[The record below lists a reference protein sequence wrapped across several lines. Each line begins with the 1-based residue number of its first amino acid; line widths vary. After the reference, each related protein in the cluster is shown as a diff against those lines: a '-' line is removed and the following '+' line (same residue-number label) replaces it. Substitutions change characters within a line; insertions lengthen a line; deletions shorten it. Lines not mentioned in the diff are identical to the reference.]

1 MVSLIDTHNHL
12 DAPSFDADRE
22 LLVREAKD
30 AGVIDALICSGIPS
44 TWEKTRAVAHQVA
57 WHYALGV
64 HPLYINEVSDSD
76 ALLRDL
82 TERIEALLSDN
93 LFAAVGEIGLDG
105 FVPGLNAEKMLTL
118 FRGQLKIAAR
128 FDLPISVHTR
138 HCVDTVSR
146 ELARHR
152 PIGGVVHAFNGSV
165 EQAKRLVGLGM
176 KLGFGVHGKP
186 AHPARFHRAFGHG
199 FCSGNRCSG
208 YAGSTSS
215 HGERYAYARK
225 RHNACFRVCRYTTRY
240 RFGNS
245 GLPCNAK
252 RTRGVS
258 ENAFRENAL
267 GRFLRIMSGKF
278 QGVPL

>member
-30 AGVIDALICSGIPS
+30 AGVIDALICSGIPG
-44 TWEKTRAVAHQVA
+44 TWKKTRAVAHQVA

-82 TERIEALLSDN
+82 TGRIEALLSDN

-118 FRGQLKIAAR
+118 FRGQLEIAAH
-128 FDLPISVHTR
+128 FDLPVSVHAR

-152 PIGGVVHAFNGSV
+152 STGGVVHAFNGSV

-176 KLGFGVHGKP
+176 KLGFGG
-186 AHPARFHRAFGHG
+186 ALT
-199 FCSGNRCSG
+199 
-208 YAGSTSS
+208 YTGSRRIRRVFTELSDTDFVLETDAPDMPGALRRTEKDTRTHVS
-215 HGERYAYARK
+215 DITRVLECAATLRGTDSETVAYLA
-225 RHNACFRVCRYTTRY
+225 TQ
-240 RFGNS
+240 
-245 GLPCNAK
+245 
-252 RTRGVS
+252 
-258 ENAFRENAL
+258 NAL
-267 GRFLRIMSGKF
+267 EAFPRMCLGKTHSVAF
-278 QGVPL
+278 

>member
-30 AGVIDALICSGIPS
+30 AGVIDALICSGIPG

-82 TERIEALLSDN
+82 TGRIEALLSDN

-118 FRGQLKIAAR
+118 FRGQLKIAAH
-128 FDLPISVHTR
+128 FDLPVSVSRAGPTSVHR
-138 HCVDTVSR
+138 R
-146 ELARHR
+146 RRAR
-152 PIGGVVHAFNGSV
+152 
-165 EQAKRLVGLGM
+165 L
-176 KLGFGVHGKP
+176 
-186 AHPARFHRAFGHG
+186 
-199 FCSGNRCSG
+199 
-208 YAGSTSS
+208 
-215 HGERYAYARK
+215 
-225 RHNACFRVCRYTTRY
+225 
-240 RFGNS
+240 
-245 GLPCNAK
+245 
-252 RTRGVS
+252 
-258 ENAFRENAL
+258 
-267 GRFLRIMSGKF
+267 
-278 QGVPL
+278 